1 MSHGTGL
8 VYALC
13 VLEITVK
20 GRTPPK
26 PRAVG
31 PPPTTAAAHQR
42 SSRARKN
49 GVAVPVAS
57 VAEAPDELPEDAV
70 TMSDDLAAVVTKKTL
85 RRLASGELVPTLR
98 DGLIAQQL
106 LDRREEKAQ
115 DRVFMLSLA
124 RALAGGG
131 YTAPQ
136 HLLPAPIEPDDTVEG
151 YFEEVPLAPEHLR
164 RG

>member
-1 MSHGTGL
+1 MLHG
-8 VYALC
+8 

-20 GRTPPK
+20 GRTPRKARETYVEPAT
-26 PRAVG
+26 PA
-31 PPPTTAAAHQR
+31 PTQAAATQR
-42 SSRARKN
+42 RSRATRN
-49 GVAVPVAS
+49 GIAQPVAS
-57 VAEAPDELPEDAV
+57 TADAPDAIAEDQVAL
-70 TMSDDLAAVVTKKTL
+70 SDDLAAVVAKKTL

-115 DRVFMLSLA
+115 DRQFMLSLA

-131 YTAPQ
+131 TATPQ
-136 HLLPAPIEPDDTVEG
+136 TLLPATVESPDDTIEG
-151 YFEEVPLAPEHLR
+151 YFEEVPLAPEHMR